1 MNNLH
6 CSGVKKC
13 CDNIYTMDHR
23 VSYLQKYREENRAYF
38 VERAK
43 EASARNREKYGKQ
56 ARCSTCR
63 FFNGEPLQWITI
75 EKKALTVS
83 FD

>member
-1 MNNLH
+1 
-6 CSGVKKC
+6 
-13 CDNIYTMDHR
+13 MDHR
-23 VSYLQKYREENRAYF
+23 ASYLQKYREDNRAYF

-56 ARCSTCR
+56 ARCSTR
-63 FFNGEPLQWITI
+63 KFFNGEPLQGITI
-75 EKKALTVS
+75 EKKPITIS